1 MCQWVSGGFPGG
13 SSVFLQIGVAEIALL
28 ALSCFAEDMRFR
40 APMFSEAEINTGF
53 QLCSSIVTGSVGST
67 AFFITKVSLIPCW
80 IFPKIGNDFTSL
92 PLFPSREM
100 WFHLQKQFSGVP
112 FYMQFY

>member
-40 APMFSEAEINTGF
+40 VPVFSEAEAEINTGF
-53 QLCSSIVTGSVGST
+53 HLCSAIGPGSVGST
-67 AFFITKVSLIPCW
+67 PFYISKVSLFPCW
-80 IFPKIGNDFTSL
+80 IFPKIGNVFTSL
-92 PLFPSREM
+92 PVFHSREK
-100 WFHLQKQFSGVP
+100 WFHLQK
-112 FYMQFY
+112 

>member
-28 ALSCFAEDMRFR
+28 ALSCFAEDIRFR

-67 AFFITKVSLIPCW
+67 ALGCTVDACRLERVLFVRTC
-80 IFPKIGNDFTSL
+80 FTV
-92 PLFPSREM
+92 LFVRLYFGEDQAPRLRLHSQL
-100 WFHLQKQFSGVP
+100 HLV
-112 FYMQFY
+112 